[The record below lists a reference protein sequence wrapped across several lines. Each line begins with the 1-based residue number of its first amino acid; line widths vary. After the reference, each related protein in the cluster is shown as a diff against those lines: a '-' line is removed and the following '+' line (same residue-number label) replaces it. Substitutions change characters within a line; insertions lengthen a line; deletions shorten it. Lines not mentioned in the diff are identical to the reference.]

1 MRSLL
6 RALIAPALAVIAAT
20 SSVVVG
26 TGGTTPAHA
35 AVSAREGAVRLSSSA
50 MTWAPM
56 EPSLA
61 ADVGVDAP
69 FRLATFNVL
78 GHSHTARGGNKAR
91 YADSR
96 VRMARAVH
104 RLRQHRVDVVGFQ
117 ELQRRQARAFERRT
131 HGAFALWSGS
141 RDTEN
146 SIAWRKSAFS
156 FVEGTTQAIPYFG
169 GRTRRMPVVL
179 LRSKVSGQEIYFV
192 NVHNPA
198 HRRSAYWREV
208 ALAREVALVRQL
220 RSHGAP
226 VLVTGDLNE
235 RDRAFCRLTGS
246 GELQTPAGGSN
257 DGTCRPPA
265 YGPVDWIFTT
275 PGVGY
280 SGFTVD
286 RATRLRRISDHPMV
300 VARVR

>member
-6 RALIAPALAVIAAT
+6 RALAPALVLVAT
-20 SSVVVG
+20 TSLVG
-26 TGGTTPAHA
+26 GADLTAQA
-35 AVSAREGAVRLSSSA
+35 AVSAREGAVRISSSA
-50 MTWAPM
+50 MAWAPL
-56 EPSLA
+56 EPSLV
-61 ADVGVDAP
+61 ADVGVEAP
-69 FRLATFNVL
+69 FRLVTFNVL

-104 RLRQHRVDVVGFQ
+104 RLRHHGADVIGFQ

-146 SIAWRKSAFS
+146 SIAWRKSAFA
-156 FVEGTTQAIPYFG
+156 FVAGTTQAIPYFG
-169 GRTRRMPVVL
+169 GRTRQMPVVL

-235 RDRAFCRLTGS
+235 RDRAFCRFTGS

-265 YGPVDWIFTT
+265 YGPVDWIFTS
-275 PGVGY
+275 PGVGH
-280 SGFTVD
+280 SSVTVD